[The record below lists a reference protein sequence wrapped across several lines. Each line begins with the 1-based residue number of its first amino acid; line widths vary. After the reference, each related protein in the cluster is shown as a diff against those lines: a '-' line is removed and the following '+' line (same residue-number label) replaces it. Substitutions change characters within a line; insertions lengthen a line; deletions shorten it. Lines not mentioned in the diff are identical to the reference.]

1 MGEGGRRRM
10 SWLVLVLER
19 FNLKR
24 GGIHIQG
31 VIKALELTLLVF
43 EGVYKQ
49 VERSIFYHIGEG

>member
-1 MGEGGRRRM
+1 M